1 MTDYKSYAPCGFCK
15 HYGSV
20 FTAYK
25 EDVCRDCEVRRIRS
39 ALETLENAA
48 LWEHDHKYRA
58 DSDSVVRNCAHCKH
72 ALAINDRYHSAQYG
86 DDISCRFDKNRLGEH
101 GTYPVRPALSEC
113 DRWERAADLSLGDSA
128 YDDA

>member
-20 FTAYK
+20 FAAYK

-58 DSDSVVRNCAHCKH
+58 DSDAVVRNCAHCNQRNN
-72 ALAINDRYHSAQYG
+72 IEQRDYRIFQS
-86 DDISCRFDKNRLGEH
+86 
-101 GTYPVRPALSEC
+101 LSMESWTKF
-113 DRWERAADLSLGDSA
+113 RWADMVT
-128 YDDA
+128 